1 MHPRII
7 FLAAINIVF
16 DLLCIAA
23 AGVVLLTQNLWL
35 QEVGEA
41 RFWLIATLCGFTL
54 VPVMYAFERQAVA
67 HRIGANPEKIGA
79 TLPAWSGV
87 DRTVRA

>member
-1 MHPRII
+1 MHPRIVL
-7 FLAAINIVF
+7 LAMVNIVF
-16 DLLCIAA
+16 DLLCLAA
-23 AGVVLLTQNLWL
+23 VGVVLLTQNLWL

-41 RFWLIATLCGFTL
+41 RFWFVVTLGAFTL
-54 VPVMYAFERQAVA
+54 VPVMYAFERDSVA
-67 HRIGANPEKIGA
+67 RRIGANPEKMGA

>member
-7 FLAAINIVF
+7 FFAAINIVF

-41 RFWLIATLCGFTL
+41 RFGFIATLCAFTL
-54 VPVMYAFERQAVA
+54 VPVMYAFERDGMAR
-67 HRIGANPEKIGA
+67 RIGANPEKVGA

>member
-1 MHPRII
+1 MHPRIVL
-7 FLAAINIVF
+7 LAAVNIAF
-16 DLLCIAA
+16 DLLCLAA

-41 RFWLIATLCGFTL
+41 RFWLIATLYGFTL
-54 VPVMYAFERQAVA
+54 IPVMFAFERQAVA

>member
-7 FLAAINIVF
+7 FFAATNIVF
-16 DLLCIAA
+16 DLLCLAA
-23 AGVVLLTQNLWL
+23 AGVVLLSQNLWL

-41 RFWLIATLCGFTL
+41 RFWLVATLCGFTL
-54 VPVMYAFERQAVA
+54 VPVMYAFERDAVA
-67 HRIGANPEKIGA
+67 RRIGANPEKLGA

>member
-1 MHPRII
+1 
-7 FLAAINIVF
+7 
-16 DLLCIAA
+16 
-23 AGVVLLTQNLWL
+23 
-35 QEVGEA
+35 VGEA

-67 HRIGANPEKIGA
+67 RRIGTNPEKVGA